1 MYFPK
6 GDIPSDNLPS
16 DNYPKAPKSLGDRAL
31 RLGQAWEVVAW
42 KKSHL
47 GSCHLGK
54 YAWEVAA

>member
-16 DNYPKAPKSLGDRAL
+16 DNYPKAPKSLVDRAL

-42 KKSHL
+42 K
-47 GSCHLGK
+47 
-54 YAWEVAA
+54 